1 MIHGGLVELLQRHS
15 NRVALLFLLGDPG
28 VVITPWARITLSG
41 FGLIWQMLRMVHVG
55 FMIRVEGRNGN
66 ALHLACIITCL
77 LAETAEPSGFKD
89 NSPGKMELCVSYKN
103 LEQL

>member
-1 MIHGGLVELLQRHS
+1 MIRGGLVELLQRHS
-15 NRVALLFLLGDPG
+15 NGIALLLLLGDPG
-28 VVITPWARITLSG
+28 VVVAPWARIALSS
-41 FGLIWQMLRMVHVG
+41 FGLIGQVLGMVHVG

-77 LAETAEPSGFKD
+77 LAETAEPSGFKG
-89 NSPGKMELCVSYKN
+89 NSPGRIELCVSYKN